1 MLVRAGIFMAN
12 TGIRAREAKHLRW
25 RHNFVVIIAMAS
37 TAGVLFAGLWTMG
50 SSDETGAGCGR
61 TIDRLGS
68 SHAWSAQ

>member
-1 MLVRAGIFMAN
+1 MLVRGGIFMAN
-12 TGIRAREAKHLRW
+12 TGIRASEAKHRRW
-25 RHNFVVIIAMAS
+25 RHNFVVIAMAA